1 MFKRGPMKKVLIS
14 GGSGLV
20 GTKLTAMLVKKGYE
34 VAHLSRSS
42 SSISPNI
49 KTIVW
54 DVEKMQLNANDIA
67 EYDHIVH
74 LAGAGII
81 DEPWTENRKQVILE
95 SRTKGAELLKNA
107 IAQNEKKPA
116 SFVSASAVGYYG
128 FVTSDHIFKESDN
141 PGNDFLANTCVAWEE
156 AVDEVGQ
163 LGINTS
169 KIRIGL
175 VMSEKG
181 GALKEMA
188 KPIKI
193 GFGAALGS
201 GKQYMPWIHIE
212 DLCRI
217 FIHAMEHKLTGAYN
231 AAAPAENQVNNIVF
245 TKAVAKALKKPLWLP
260 NVPTF
265 VIKIILGKR
274 ALLVLEGSRVDST
287 KIREQGFEFK
297 YEKLNEAL
305 EAIYK

>member
-1 MFKRGPMKKVLIS
+1 MKSKVLIS
-14 GGSGLV
+14 GGSGLI
-20 GTKLTAMLVKKGYE
+20 GIELTALLVKKGYE

-54 DVEKMQLNANDIA
+54 DVEKMQLNAKDIA
-67 EYDHIVH
+67 EYDHIIH

-81 DEPWTENRKQVILE
+81 DEPWTESRKEVILE
-95 SRTKGAELLKNA
+95 SRTKSAELLKNA
-107 IAQNEKKPA
+107 IAQNEKKPD

-128 FVTSDHIFKESDN
+128 FITSNHIFKESDE
-141 PGNDFLANTCVAWEE
+141 PGNDFLANTCLAWEN
-156 AVDEVGQ
+156 AVDEIAE
-163 LGINTS
+163 LGIPTS

-175 VMSEKG
+175 VMSDQG

-188 KPIKI
+188 KPIKL

-217 FIHAMEHKLTGAYN
+217 YTHAMENKLSGAYN
-231 AAAPAENQVNNIVF
+231 AAAPAENQVNNSVF
-245 TKAVAKALKKPLWLP
+245 TKAVAKSLKKPLWLP
-260 NVPTF
+260 NVPPF
-265 VIKIILGKR
+265 VMKIILGSR
-274 ALLVLEGSRVDST
+274 ALLVLEGSRVDSH
-287 KIREQGFEFK
+287 KIQASGFEFK
-297 YEKLNEAL
+297 HEKLDEAL
-305 EAIYK
+305 EAIYG